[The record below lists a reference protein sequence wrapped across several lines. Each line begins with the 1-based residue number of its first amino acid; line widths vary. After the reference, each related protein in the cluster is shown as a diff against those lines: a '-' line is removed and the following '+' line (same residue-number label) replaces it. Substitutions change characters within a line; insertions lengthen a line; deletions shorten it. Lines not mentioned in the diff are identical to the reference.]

1 MNNDPKYRYP
11 EDPGVTDRVWP
22 TRKVERMPR
31 MVPVDLRDGNQAFAT
46 PMDVETKLKYFQMLV
61 EIGFK
66 EIEAGFPAASTEE
79 YEFVRRLIEEN
90 RIPEDVRIVV
100 FTAAKEA
107 LVERTVQSIA
117 GIHQAVVHCYVASSD
132 LHREFVFHRTHRE
145 LIDLAVDGTK
155 MVVNALKRSNL
166 YEKCAYEFSPEEF
179 SDSDPRFIVEVAE
192 KVRRAWGRDGKE
204 NFIFNLPATVERR
217 PPNQY
222 ADLIELFTRNYSGM
236 TETTLSIHTHNDQ
249 GCAVAAAELAVLAG
263 AERIEGTLCGHGER
277 TGNMDII
284 TFTLNMMAR
293 GIETGLDF
301 RNLPEIVRFVEQV
314 SGIRTDPRHPYTGEL
329 VFTAFSGTHQDAIRK
344 GMAQRKAIAAYF
356 HQGWK
361 MPYLLIDPADI
372 GRGYE
377 GLIRIN
383 SQSGKGG
390 VAYVLESVYGIP
402 LPKTM
407 QPEVAKAVQMEAERC
422 GGELS
427 PEEVYRIFLEQ
438 FVNVQGDFEIHVSRI
453 RRPSPEDPEMTEVEL
468 QVCSRM
474 EKAPHI
480 VSASA
485 AGPIEAVV
493 NALRKVPGIPDF
505 QLENYSEH
513 ALGSGADARAVALI
527 ALRFPEEGTLVF
539 GAGMDGNVNLAAVS
553 GIVSALNRRG
563 AKGDVKK

>member
-1 MNNDPKYRYP
+1 MNNCPKYRYP
-11 EDPGVTDRVWP
+11 EGPGMENRVWP
-22 TRKVERMPR
+22 TRKIESMPQ
-31 MVPVDLRDGNQAFAT
+31 MVPVDLRDGNQAFAR
-46 PMDVETKLKYFQMLV
+46 PMDVETKQKYFNMLV
-61 EIGFK
+61 KIGFK
-66 EIEAGFPAASTEE
+66 EIEVGFPAASTEE

-90 RIPEDVRIVV
+90 RIPDDVRIVV

-107 LVERTVQSIA
+107 LVERTVQAIA
-117 GIHQAVVHCYVASSD
+117 GIRRAVVHCYVAASD
-132 LHREFVFHRTHRE
+132 LHREFVFHRTPRE
-145 LIDLAVDGTK
+145 LIELAAEGTK
-155 MVVNALKRSNL
+155 MIVNALKRSNL

-179 SDSDPRFIVEVAE
+179 SDSDPGFIVELAE
-192 KVRRAWGRDGKE
+192 EVRRAWGRGGKE

-236 TETTLSIHTHNDQ
+236 AETTLSIHTHNDQ

-277 TGNMDII
+277 TGNMDVI
-284 TFTLNMMAR
+284 TFALNMMAR

-301 RNLPEIVRFVEQV
+301 RNLPEIVEFVEQV

-344 GMAQRKAIAAYF
+344 GMAQREAISAYF
-356 HQGWK
+356 RQGWK

-377 GLIRIN
+377 GLVRIN

-402 LPKTM
+402 LPKAM
-407 QPEVAKAVQMEAERC
+407 QPEVAKAVQQEAERC
-422 GGELS
+422 GGELT
-427 PEEVYRIFLEQ
+427 PAEVYRIFLES
-438 FVNVQGDFEIHVSRI
+438 FVNVSGPFEIEVSRI
-453 RRPSPEDPEMTEVEL
+453 CRPSPEDSEKTEVEL
-468 QVCSRM
+468 RIRNHPG
-474 EKAPHI
+474 EIHT

-485 AGPIEAVV
+485 PGPIEAVV
-493 NALRKVPGIPDF
+493 NALRKVPGIPEF
-505 QLENYSEH
+505 QLETYSEH

-527 ALRFPEEGTLVF
+527 GLRFPEDGALVS

-553 GIVSALNRRG
+553 GIVSALNRR
-563 AKGDVKK
+563 